1 MYKLALVLKPFTGY
15 DTYIAGSYNGS
26 TAAFEAVNLG
36 SIPSPAAISQV
47 RIFASRRASE
57 SLHAEGG
64 ATFLPRPLL
73 SPRPHKSLFFRE
85 FL

>member
-36 SIPSPAAISQV
+36 SIPSPAAVIKNVPGDLDGSQQYEM
-47 RIFASRRASE
+47 SSM
-57 SLHAEGG
+57 
-64 ATFLPRPLL
+64 
-73 SPRPHKSLFFRE
+73 
-85 FL
+85 